1 MTVLRP
7 GGTMITITF
16 GQRLRDLR
24 NAKSMT
30 QRELAEKTAI
40 SFTYLSKLETGIR
53 PAPRKRLILALAKV
67 LNADADELFGLAKK
81 MPPDLPEP
89 VDTGTIRMLR
99 ALRDRHKTPAQ
110 ELVALRRR
118 IVELE
123 AQKTM
128 PREAPERDG
137 ETFRAI
143 VENSPD
149 GIVILGSE
157 LEVLY
162 ENPSAGRILGYEP
175 GEFVNSDTLSVIH
188 PDDMFKAAHRLTKM
202 IQTPGDTTTNHVQ
215 LRARHKD
222 GTWRVVDAVANNL
235 LHHPAVKGI
244 IVEMRVISK
253 HSQEQLAVADD
264 AAASAMAKEYRLT
277 RSEHRVLTLIAE
289 GQSNSQIAEQLVI
302 SPSTARFHVSSI
314 LCKLGVS
321 SRAEA
326 AAMAVRR
333 RLVA

>member
-1 MTVLRP
+1 
-7 GGTMITITF
+7 
-16 GQRLRDLR
+16 
-24 NAKSMT
+24 
-30 QRELAEKTAI
+30 LAEKTAI

-53 PAPRKRLILALAKV
+53 PAPRKSLILTLARV
-67 LNADADELFGLAKK
+67 LGADTDELFGLARK
-81 MPPDLPEP
+81 MPPDLPEH
-89 VDTGTIRMLR
+89 VDAGTIRMLR
-99 ALRDRHKTPAQ
+99 SLRHGNKTAAQ
-110 ELVALRRR
+110 ELAALRRR
-118 IVELE
+118 VGELE
-123 AQKTM
+123 ALEIQNM
-128 PREAPERDG
+128 RPVGVPGREED
-137 ETFRAI
+137 TFRAI

-162 ENPSAGRILGYEP
+162 ENPSASRVLGYEP
-175 GEFVNSDTLSVIH
+175 GEFVNKDTLSVIH

-202 IQTPGDTTTNHVQ
+202 IQTPGDTTTNHVE
-215 LRARHKD
+215 LRARHRD

-244 IVEMRVISK
+244 IVEMRVIGR
-253 HSQEQLAVADD
+253 HSREQRTSAEDG
-264 AAASAMAKEYRLT
+264 AASAMAREYRLT

-314 LCKLGVS
+314 LRKLGVN
-321 SRAEA
+321 SRTEA

-333 RLVA
+333 HLVS